1 MDYDKSIL
9 QALEM
14 VGQFVMREAV
24 NNVTN
29 NTKYHEEHQAG
40 TLANSISYRVNPED
54 NSVEIGV
61 FAGTA
66 ASNYAPYVEFGT
78 GIHAK
83 NGDGRKTPWGPF
95 PNIHGY
101 VPKEDPDKNKVRT
114 KKKYN
119 KTGKKR
125 GPNTGRS
132 KTGEPPKF
140 LYTHGMEPEPFLGPA
155 LRDNEA
161 EIKEVLRR
169 ALLYSMRGGSD
180 ND

>member
-1 MDYDKSIL
+1 MDYEKSIL

-29 NTKYHEEHQAG
+29 NTKYHEEHQTG

-95 PNIHGY
+95 PNKYHWT
-101 VPKEDPDKNKVRT
+101 VKNK
-114 KKKYN
+114 K
-119 KTGKKR
+119 
-125 GPNTGRS
+125 
-132 KTGEPPKF
+132 GEDVTPDF

-161 EIKEVLRR
+161 EIKEVFRR